1 MFATVKTLEK
11 NNGTENLIRT
21 TSGARLG
28 TTVEHDGLYGQ
39 PNVQSQQRRA
49 PSASV
54 PLDLRV

>member
-1 MFATVKTLEK
+1 MFATVKTLGE

-21 TSGARLG
+21 TSGTRLG
-28 TTVEHDGLYGQ
+28 TTVEHHGLYGQ

-54 PLDLRV
+54 PLDLGV